1 MYMFVIHENQGTT
14 VMKSTELEL
23 NELTL
28 NKINLPNFPISYAS
42 SILKIIKA
50 LLCNVTFKRCIQP
63 LLKEVCGSMLKF
75 RQKGLKTAFH
85 QLFKR

>member
-1 MYMFVIHENQGTT
+1 MFVIHENQGTT
-14 VMKSTELEL
+14 VIKSTELEL

-28 NKINLPNFPISYAS
+28 NTINLPNFLISYAS
-42 SILKIIKA
+42 PSILKIIKA
-50 LLCNVTFKRCIQP
+50 LLYNVTFQFCIQP
-63 LLKEVCGSMLKF
+63 LLMELGGSILKF